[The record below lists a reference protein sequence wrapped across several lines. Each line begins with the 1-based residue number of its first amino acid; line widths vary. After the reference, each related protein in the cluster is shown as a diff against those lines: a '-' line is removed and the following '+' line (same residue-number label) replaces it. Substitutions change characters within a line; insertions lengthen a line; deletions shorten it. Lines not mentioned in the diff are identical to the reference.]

1 MKVNLSTL
9 RRATVLA
16 EKIEAM
22 QGELNAL
29 LSGQTVTRKGSK
41 SVKKANRFTPE
52 QRAKISEGLRAKW
65 AERKAAK
72 AAATALPLP

>member
-1 MKVNLSTL
+1 VKVNLVTL

-29 LSGQTVTRKGSK
+29 LSGQTVTRKGRK
-41 SVKKANRFTPE
+41 SVSKAGRFTDA
-52 QRAKISEGLRAKW
+52 QRAKISAGLKAKW

-72 AAATALPLP
+72 AAPAPLPLP